1 MTSPNKSDAPKPRG
15 GVNEVDDHSRGS
27 VIANVRHMARHRTL
41 RVILPSD
48 WREVPGR
55 SPREYR
61 RQAEGAGVLQVSLQ
75 PPQPQL
81 SAKPETLL
89 PWLQAFIRES
99 MPELD
104 AAVHEEEIECSA
116 GPCAFSLRR
125 SKQYGLVGLWVI
137 PAEVF
142 VFASY
147 IMGSPNTVK
156 EELDDAMTIIA
167 SAYFEDGDG
176 RLTGAG

>member
-1 MTSPNKSDAPKPRG
+1 
-15 GVNEVDDHSRGS
+15 
-27 VIANVRHMARHRTL
+27 MAHHRTL

-48 WREVPGR
+48 WCEVPGR

-75 PPQPQL
+75 SPQAQL
-81 SAKPETLL
+81 SARPDTLL
-89 PWLQAFIRES
+89 AWLQAFIRDS

-104 AAVHEEEIECSA
+104 GAVHEQGLECSA

-137 PAEVF
+137 PAEAF
-142 VFASY
+142 VFATY
-147 IMGSPNTVK
+147 IMGSPDTVK
-156 EELDDAMTIIA
+156 DELADAMTIME

-176 RLTGAG
+176 GLEGAG

>member
-1 MTSPNKSDAPKPRG
+1 
-15 GVNEVDDHSRGS
+15 
-27 VIANVRHMARHRTL
+27 MARYRTL

-61 RQAEGAGVLQVSLQ
+61 RQAKGAGVLQVSLQ
-75 PPQPQL
+75 SPQPRL
-81 SAKPETLL
+81 NARPDKLL

-104 AAVHEEEIECSA
+104 APVHEEDVECNA

-125 SKQYGLVGLWVI
+125 SKQHGLVGLWVI
-137 PAEVF
+137 PAEVL
-142 VFASY
+142 VFATY
-147 IMGSPNTVK
+147 IMGSPDTVK
-156 EELDDAMTIIA
+156 DELDDAMTIIQ
-167 SAYFEDGDG
+167 SAYFEEGDG
-176 RLTGAG
+176 GLAGAG

>member
-1 MTSPNKSDAPKPRG
+1 MS
-15 GVNEVDDHSRGS
+15 
-27 VIANVRHMARHRTL
+27 RHRTL

-48 WREVPGR
+48 WRELPGR

-81 SAKPETLL
+81 SANPNRLM
-89 PWLQAFIRES
+89 PWLQTFIRDS
-99 MPELD
+99 MPELEG
-104 AAVHEEEIECSA
+104 AIHEQDMECSA

-125 SKQYGLVGLWVI
+125 SKQYGLIGLWVI

-142 VFASY
+142 VFATY
-147 IMGSPNTVK
+147 IMGSPETVK
-156 EELDDAMTIIA
+156 AELHNAMTIVE

-176 RLTGAG
+176 RLAGSG